1 MLTIG
6 APTLIGESADALAAK
21 LQDAEFPLVLDITSH
36 APFNLSLP
44 EARVFLRPSETRAFT
59 VADAAS
65 LARMVRSAAQVA
77 ELNSSAKLVT
87 LKAESLDEAEQ
98 ANDAVADSKEADQ
111 EPVTPDAGDQKPEA
125 AEVTAKPE
133 PAAPKRSTTRRKPAT
148 K

>member
-77 ELNSSAKLVT
+77 ELNASAKLVT
-87 LKAESLDEAEQ
+87 LKAESLDEAER
-98 ANDAVADSKEADQ
+98 ADEVVADSNEADQ
-111 EPVTPDAGDQKPEA
+111 DQVEPDTDAQET
-125 AEVTAKPE
+125 EVTTEPE
-133 PAAPKRSTTRRKPAT
+133 PAAPKRTTTRRKPAT

>member
-1 MLTIG
+1 MRMLTIG

-77 ELNSSAKLVT
+77 ELNASAKLVT
-87 LKAESLDEAEQ
+87 LKAESLDEAER
-98 ANDAVADSKEADQ
+98 ADEVVADSNEADQ
-111 EPVTPDAGDQKPEA
+111 DQVEPDTDAQEP
-125 AEVTAKPE
+125 EVTTEPK

>member
-1 MLTIG
+1 MRMLTIG

-65 LARMVRSAAQVA
+65 LARMVRSATQVA
-77 ELNSSAKLVT
+77 DLNSSAKLVT
-87 LKAESLDEAEQ
+87 IKADLPD
-98 ANDAVADSKEADQ
+98 DQ
-111 EPVTPDAGDQKPEA
+111 EPDNADHKDADQDQGEPDTDVQESEA
-125 AEVTAKPE
+125 TAKPE
-133 PAAPKRSTTRRKPAT
+133 PAAPKRSTTRRKPAA